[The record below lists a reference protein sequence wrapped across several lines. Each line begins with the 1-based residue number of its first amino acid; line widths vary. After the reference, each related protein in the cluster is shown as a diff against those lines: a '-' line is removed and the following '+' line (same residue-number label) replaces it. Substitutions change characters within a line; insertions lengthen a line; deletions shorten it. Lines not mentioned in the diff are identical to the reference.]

1 MKEEKTRCVIA
12 LVDLARLAAR
22 SDAMAREAEAI
33 AVRRAREAT
42 TSLAYPIGTAR
53 EAFLCDFDFVR
64 FRFRFRLVSSGP
76 FYTSESRGGVE
87 RRQLELK
94 GAEGGY

>member
-1 MKEEKTRCVIA
+1 LKEEKTRCVIA

-42 TSLAYPIGTAR
+42 TSLAYPIGTRAKPFFVISISFGF
-53 EAFLCDFDFVR
+53 AFAFVW
-64 FRFRFRLVSSGP
+64 FRQGRSIQAKV
-76 FYTSESRGGVE
+76 GVK
-87 RRQLELK
+87 LK
-94 GAEGGY
+94 GVS